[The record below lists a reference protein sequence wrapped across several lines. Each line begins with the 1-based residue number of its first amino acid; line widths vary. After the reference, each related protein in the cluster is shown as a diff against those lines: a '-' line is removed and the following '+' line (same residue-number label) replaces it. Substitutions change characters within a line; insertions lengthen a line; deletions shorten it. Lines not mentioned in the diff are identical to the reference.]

1 MMHTSD
7 LPQSRLHLDGSFYL
21 GHWPLHSA
29 SVFELRENL
38 HLCTFSPMYVET
50 KIELYQLTYSFIT
63 HDPNLPDVFSYKN
76 ASKIQ

>member
-38 HLCTFSPMYVET
+38 HLCTYSPMYVET
-50 KIELYQLTYSFIT
+50 KIELY
-63 HDPNLPDVFSYKN
+63 
-76 ASKIQ
+76 